1 MLTTNAKL
9 FVETGHVFNITLKW
23 TFGLTL
29 FLAEIN
35 ICNMSPPKSNVNDSF
50 IDNLDS
56 VPSEEQWRGTWF
68 GHGHPLDNWMITET

>member
-9 FVETGHVFNITLKW
+9 FVETGHVFDITLKW

-35 ICNMSPPKSNVNDSF
+35 IFNMSPPKSNVNDSF

-68 GHGHPLDNWMITET
+68 ERGMATLWIIG